1 MNKSEKFWD
10 RVSSN
15 FEKQVTNNNKE
26 HNKTVETVKKY
37 LNINEIV
44 LDYGC
49 ATGAIAIDIANNVKA
64 IHGIDISSKMID
76 IAKRKISER
85 KIDNIYFEHSTIFDE
100 RYREESFNTI
110 LALNIL
116 HLLDDK
122 QNVMQRIIELLK
134 PGGLFISETVCLG
147 EKPFMGFF
155 FILLSKIGIVPFIKS
170 FKISELENL
179 IAENFQI
186 IQIKKISRNLPN
198 YFVVARKV

>member
-15 FEKQVTNNNKE
+15 FDKQDISNNKE
-26 HNKTVETVKKY
+26 HIKTVETVKKY
-37 LNINEIV
+37 LNGNEIV

-49 ATGAIAIDIANNVKA
+49 ATGALAIDIADNVKE

-76 IAKRKISER
+76 IANGKVDELKNN
-85 KIDNIYFEHSTIFDE
+85 NIYFEHSNIFEE
-100 RYREESFNTI
+100 RYKKESFNMI
-110 LALNIL
+110 LAFNIL

-122 QNVMQRIIELLK
+122 QNVMQRIKELLK

-147 EKPFMGFF
+147 ERSLLGFF
-155 FILLSKIGIVPFIKS
+155 FIFLSKIGIVPYIKP
-170 FKISELENL
+170 FRISELEDF

-186 IQIKKISRNLPN
+186 IETKNTSQNPTN
-198 YFVVARKV
+198 YFIAARKE